1 MYDLQHSAQGGRV
14 PKRILVAEDDYD
26 LAREMAAAVSDTGA
40 YVIGPVPT
48 IDRAVNAINLQ
59 NVDGAVI
66 DLRLQD
72 GPAYAVA
79 DLLTLFG
86 VPFVF
91 ATGYSEMLPTRFSSV
106 PVFNKPAPPKTVAK
120 ALADLTQ
127 GRNDGLSYSVR
138 RLETVWEW
146 AVFRGT
152 CLLARGHSGTSI
164 SARAEALTFAGRLN
178 ET

>member
-1 MYDLQHSAQGGRV
+1 MFDLQHGAPGGRV
-14 PKRILVAEDDYD
+14 PKRILVVEDDYD

-40 YVIGPVPT
+40 YVVGPVPT

-79 DLLTLFG
+79 DLLTRFG

-91 ATGYSEMLPTRFSSV
+91 ATGYSEMLPVRFSSV
-106 PVFNKPAPPKTVAK
+106 PVFHKPAPPKTVAK

-127 GRNDGLSYSVR
+127 ERNDRLSYSVR
-138 RLETVWEW
+138 KLETVWEW
-146 AVFRGT
+146 TVFHGT
-152 CLLARGHSGTSI
+152 CLLARGHAGTSI
-164 SARAEALTFAGRLN
+164 SARVEALKFVGRLN
-178 ET
+178 DP